1 MSPAFR
7 NRKPLQTIARM
18 RRTKPALVVMV
29 FSALCALH
37 GMVEAAEFKNVS
49 QCAIGAHVT
58 DRQNK
63 SGVVV
68 AVDGTLC
75 KVKLDE
81 SDKTESRI
89 FWMLR
94 PGGASV
100 QSDDRLVPGI
110 YPCYSLAGGVLNY
123 AFIDIHILS
132 ANAYRDKAGAKGTYR
147 IGPAGK
153 IFFENGPLAAANAK
167 LLAGPRIGLN
177 MNGGSFFNTSCTLKK

>member
-7 NRKPLQTIARM
+7 IRKPLQTNARM
-18 RRTKPALVVMV
+18 RRTQPALVVMV

-63 SGVVV
+63 SGVVG

-81 SDKTESRI
+81 SDAEESI
-89 FWMLR
+89 T
-94 PGGASV
+94 GAT
-100 QSDDRLVPGI
+100 
-110 YPCYSLAGGVLNY
+110 A
-123 AFIDIHILS
+123 
-132 ANAYRDKAGAKGTYR
+132 
-147 IGPAGK
+147 
-153 IFFENGPLAAANAK
+153 
-167 LLAGPRIGLN
+167 
-177 MNGGSFFNTSCTLKK
+177 